1 MNEEREEKPFFFLS
15 FVLYIYFQGAKKFF
29 NYSNAKLEVRAPYEI
44 MSPSV
49 YASVSLTVL
58 CCRIDWDSET
68 R

>member
-1 MNEEREEKPFFFLS
+1 MKKEKKNLFFFSL

-58 CCRIDWDSET
+58 CCRIDWGSET